1 MNLAFSQIFI
11 IAWRDFKAVAGTPT
25 FLLFL
30 LAPLFMILIGVA
42 GGMGAGQVANNAANA
57 TRMAVLAQG
66 DDAARINAAH
76 NQLKTIMPGESLSV
90 LEMIKPEADQEK
102 QAARLMASQ
111 SVDYIG
117 VMLGAMD
124 KPKIYHSVGAGRQGR
139 YLATLAENAERSRI
153 AEATPGK
160 SFTSPQIIEA
170 RAAPRSVGGRQAT
183 ASLAVFGIFFLT
195 LFLAGQGVGM
205 LAEEKSNKVIEV
217 LAAAAPLESVFMG
230 KLIGMFGV
238 ALLFVGFW
246 AVLGLTALFTIAA
259 GVPMP
264 LNPAVPAP
272 VFFLLFALYF
282 TTAYLLL
289 AAVFLGVG
297 AQAATIRE
305 IQMLSLPITV
315 VQMLIL
321 GLSTTAA
328 SQPGTAL
335 ARFAEWMPYSS
346 PFAMIARA
354 ANDAAIWPHV
364 VALAWQILWVG
375 ITVWVAARLFRS
387 GVLNSGGWKSLFRNP
402 FRRGT
407 A

>member
-1 MNLAFSQIFI
+1 MNMAFRQIFI

-42 GGMGAGQVANNAANA
+42 GGMGAGQVASNAVNA
-57 TRMAVLAQG
+57 TRIAVLTGAE
-66 DDAARINAAH
+66 DAVRIKAAH
-76 NQLKTIMPGESLSV
+76 DQLRAIIPGEGPPQ
-90 LEMIKPEADQEK
+90 LEVIKPEADPEK
-102 QAARLMASQ
+102 QAAKLMASQ
-111 SVDYIG
+111 TSDYVG
-117 VMLGAMD
+117 VMLGSLE
-124 KPKIYHSVGAGRQGR
+124 KPKIYHSINAARHGR
-139 YLATLAENAERSRI
+139 YLAALAEGAERSRI
-153 AEATPGK
+153 SGAINGK
-160 SFTSPQIIEA
+160 PLTRPQLIEA
-170 RAAPRSVGGRQAT
+170 RAAPRSIGGRQAT

-246 AVLGLTALFTIAA
+246 TVLGLIALTTIAA
-259 GVPMP
+259 GVPLP

-272 VFFLLFALYF
+272 LFFILFALYF

-328 SQPGTAL
+328 SQPGTNL

-354 ANDAAIWPHV
+354 ANDPAILPHV
-364 VALAWQILWVG
+364 FALAWQLLWVG
-375 ITVWVAARLFRS
+375 ITVWIAARMFRA
-387 GVLNSGGWKSLFRNP
+387 GVLNSGGWKSIFR
-402 FRRGT
+402 FRFPRRNG
-407 A
+407 